1 MIMAKKQKE
10 KYRVIGTEIDK
21 FGDDFSIND
30 EAERKLVALQRRGR
44 EFSGFVDKDDL
55 NGIQLGGPMSVNS
68 DISIPKKDFDFH
80 THPTSPTMP
89 RDYGDKK
96 VTRQEYACSVQ
107 KEIIHSSMISPADA
121 FMALQVRP
129 LNNVPSLMV
138 SEEIATKYYLKDTGK
153 YDAFKEYTVKKDL
166 GTVNET
172 NIQASLELAFR
183 KIFHEEIDETYN
195 KNQGFSNCDDK
206 EISKRLKRR
215 WYEFLVGIG
224 MSIDEKYHE

>member
-1 MIMAKKQKE
+1 MGKKQ
-10 KYRVIGTEIDK
+10 KYRVIGTEINK
-21 FGDDFSIND
+21 FGDDFEISD
-30 EAERKLVALQRRGR
+30 EAQKKLVQLQRRPR

-55 NGIQLGGPMSVNS
+55 NGIQLGSPASVNS
-68 DISIPKKDFDFH
+68 DISIPKKEFDFH
-80 THPTSPTMP
+80 THPTSPTIP

-96 VTRQEYACSVQ
+96 VTKQEYVCAVQ

-138 SEEIATKYYLKDTGK
+138 SEEIVTRYYLKDPGK

-166 GTVNET
+166 GVVNET
-172 NIQASLELAFR
+172 AIQATLELAFH
-183 KIFHEEIDETYN
+183 KIFQEEIDVTYN

-206 EISKRLKRR
+206 DISKRLKQR